1 MANSF
6 IGGIISISIGIIM
19 LANVF
24 MTTVTSTNTSTWSS
38 SSVAIWGVVGLA
50 GVVGILY
57 GTLNVFGVMYI
68 GI

>member
-1 MANSF
+1 MANGF

-24 MTTVTSTNTSTWSS
+24 MTTVHATNTSAWTTSE
-38 SSVAIWGVVGLA
+38 VAIWGVVGLA

-57 GTLNVFGVMYI
+57 GTLNIFGVM
-68 GI
+68 

>member
-1 MANSF
+1 MANEF

-24 MTTVTSTNTSTWSS
+24 MTTVNGTDTSTWDD

-57 GTLNVFGVMYI
+57 GTLNVFGVM
-68 GI
+68 

>member
-1 MANSF
+1 MANNF

-24 MTTVTSTNTSTWSS
+24 MTTVIGTNTSTWSTS
-38 SSVAIWGVVGLA
+38 QVAIWSVVGLA

-57 GTLNVFGVMYI
+57 GTLNVFGVM
-68 GI
+68 

>member
-24 MTTVTSTNTSTWSS
+24 MTTVIGTNTSTWSTS
-38 SSVAIWGVVGLA
+38 QVAIWSVVGLA

-57 GTLNVFGVMYI
+57 GTLNVFGVM
-68 GI
+68 

>member
-24 MTTVTSTNTSTWSS
+24 MTTVIDTNTSTWSTS
-38 SSVAIWGVVGLA
+38 QVAIWSVVGLA

-57 GTLNVFGVMYI
+57 GTLNVFGVM
-68 GI
+68 

>member
-1 MANSF
+1 MANNF

-24 MTTVTSTNTSTWSS
+24 MTTVIGTNTSSWSTS
-38 SSVAIWGVVGLA
+38 QVAIWSVVGLA

-57 GTLNVFGVMYI
+57 GTLNVFGVM
-68 GI
+68 

>member
-1 MANSF
+1 MANGF

-24 MTTVTSTNTSTWSS
+24 MTTVHSTNTTAWSAS
-38 SSVAIWGVVGLA
+38 EIAIWGVVGLA

-57 GTLNVFGVMYI
+57 GTLNIFGVM
-68 GI
+68 

>member
-19 LANVF
+19 MANVF
-24 MTTVTSTNTSTWSS
+24 MTTVVGTNTSTWGTSS
-38 SSVAIWGVVGLA
+38 IAIWSVVGLA

-57 GTLNVFGVMYI
+57 GTLNVFGVM
-68 GI
+68 